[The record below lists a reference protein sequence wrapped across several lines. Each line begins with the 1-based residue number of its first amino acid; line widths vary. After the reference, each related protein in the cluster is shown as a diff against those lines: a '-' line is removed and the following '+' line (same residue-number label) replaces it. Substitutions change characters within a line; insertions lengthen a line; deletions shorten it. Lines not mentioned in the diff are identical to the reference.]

1 MWCKRQQG
9 LKHPT
14 LGKMGC
20 KKNLKFGDFGWVF
33 AAEVSRRYSDDV
45 DVNGL
50 AWWQA
55 CQHSKFYDVVLAW
68 LRTTEAYTPP
78 FRTIS
83 RNLGYLC
90 NPQDSSVSSPNSNF
104 CWSNHWTLHQFRPLL
119 RLVIVPILV
128 DFHLCA
134 GIIES
139 GEFVEGFGFA
149 LVEASGRKGW
159 IGPAWY
165 KCGAPKL

>member
-1 MWCKRQQG
+1 M
-9 LKHPT
+9 
-14 LGKMGC
+14 
-20 KKNLKFGDFGWVF
+20 F
-33 AAEVSRRYSDDV
+33 AAEVSRRDSN

-50 AWWQA
+50 AWWQT
-55 CQHSKFYDVVLAW
+55 CQHSRFYDVVLAW
-68 LRTTEAYTPP
+68 LRTTEASTPP

-83 RNLGYLC
+83 RNLGYLW
-90 NPQDSSVSSPNSNF
+90 NPQDSSFSSPDSSF
-104 CWSNHWTLHQFRPLL
+104 CWSNHWSMVETLHQFRPLL

-149 LVEASGRKGW
+149 SRRTGGRGGW
-159 IGPAWY
+159 VQHGTNVVPQSCKILHKPN
-165 KCGAPKL
+165 